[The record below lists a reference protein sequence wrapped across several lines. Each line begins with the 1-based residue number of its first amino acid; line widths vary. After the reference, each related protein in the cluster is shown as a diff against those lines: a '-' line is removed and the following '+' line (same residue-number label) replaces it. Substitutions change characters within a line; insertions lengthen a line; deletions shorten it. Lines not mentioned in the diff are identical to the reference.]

1 MGWGLGRLGALWFSR
16 MSSPP
21 ASHHILQ
28 SFVSVS
34 APSCPS
40 PRRHP
45 DCLPRDTG
53 AGLLA
58 PCFLSC
64 GIRRAFLLTDVCFF
78 EGLWGGHIMSQGLED
93 SGDFW
98 RHSHCLLSQ
107 NHSLIDF
114 VERLLIGGPPS
125 VLSVYDDLDILKI
138 GIACSALGIIENP
151 PPLPLPPQCLPGICC
166 FLVSH

>member
-16 MSSPP
+16 TSSPL
-21 ASHHILQ
+21 ASHRILQ

-45 DCLPRDTG
+45 DCLPCDIG

-64 GIRRAFLLTDVCFF
+64 GVRRAFLRTDVCFF
-78 EGLWGGHIMSQGLED
+78 EGLWRGGKRFTSQGLED

-107 NHSLIDF
+107 NHPLIDF
-114 VERLLIGGPPS
+114 VERLSIGGPPS
-125 VLSVYDDLDILKI
+125 MLSVYDDLDILQI
-138 GIACSALGIIENP
+138 DIACSALGIIGNP
-151 PPLPLPPQCLPGICC
+151 SPLLPPCLPGICC